1 MKEKRFY
8 WIYMLRLE
16 NGSYYTG
23 YARDL
28 VRRYRRHRQG
38 TGARTTRSFP
48 PVQIAACW
56 KLFSG
61 RGAALRV
68 EAWIKS
74 CTRRQKQE
82 LVEDPRRL
90 LELVRRRAGNGLTL
104 VVQDPRFLETEAD
117 GP

>member
-1 MKEKRFY
+1 
-8 WIYMLRLE
+8 MLRLE

-28 VRRYRRHRQG
+28 VRRYRQHRRG

-48 PVQIAACW
+48 PVEIAACW
-56 KLFSG
+56 KLFAG
-61 RGAALRV
+61 RDAALRV
-68 EAWIKS
+68 EAWIKA

-82 LVEDPRRL
+82 LIDDPRRL
-90 LELVRRRAGNGLTL
+90 LELVMRRAGSGITL
-104 VVQDPRFLETEAD
+104 VAQDPRFLEPEAG